1 MAAKLGTDS
10 QLQQHSELGA
20 VEGTDAQ
27 RTPRAQRA
35 PVRSPKC
42 ARCRNHGVVSRL
54 KGHKRAC
61 RWRECR
67 CASCVLVLERQRV
80 MAAQVALRRQQAGE
94 SKKTQ
99 RSAPFLRRQTCQRYT
114 RTPSLLAKS
123 ILEGCK
129 SPASEDWQTRLHYPP
144 LSVKMRK
151 RRAFADKELE
161 SVMLERELRQRE
173 MEEVRRIV
181 LLQAAVS
188 PRPSPCF
195 CPLSDTGVPG
205 YMPVYKSSPLGFD
218 CDLHCH
224 TQEFKTRAVEHCP
237 REILT
242 TPNFSPSLKSWD
254 ACSGT
259 ELCLESVPLPSFQ
272 SSHYYCCKSGGNTEA
287 ERVSADSSHSTPQSA
302 AAADRLNVTSKRDST
317 LFLTEAKVLSQTE
330 QPEKHCRASGLESL
344 THKDWATKP
353 NSIKN
358 GRPLPFSVEA
368 LLMR

>member
-1 MAAKLGTDS
+1 MATKPGTDRQPQQQRTELD
-10 QLQQHSELGA
+10 QL
-20 VEGTDAQ
+20 EGTDAQ
-27 RTPRAQRA
+27 RTPGTQKT

-99 RSAPFLRRQTCQRYT
+99 RSSSFLRRQTYQCYPK
-114 RTPSLLAKS
+114 TPSLLAKS

-129 SPASEDWQTRLHYPP
+129 TPASEDWQTRLHYPP

-173 MEEVRRIV
+173 MEELHKIV

-188 PRPSPCF
+188 PAPSPCF
-195 CPLSDTGVPG
+195 CPLSERSMSG
-205 YMPVYKSSPLGFD
+205 YMPAYKSNPLVFE
-218 CDLHCH
+218 CDLHSH
-224 TQEFKTRAVEHCP
+224 RQEFKTRAVEHCS

-242 TPNFSPSLKSWD
+242 TQNISPSLKS
-254 ACSGT
+254 CYTCRGS
-259 ELCLESVPLPSFQ
+259 ESCLESVPLPSFQ
-272 SSHYYCCKSGGNTEA
+272 NSHYYCCKNRGNTEA
-287 ERVSADSSHSTPQSA
+287 ERAPADSSHNTRQS
-302 AAADRLNVTSKRDST
+302 AAADRLDVTSKRDST

-330 QPEKHCRASGLESL
+330 KPEKHCRASGLESL

-353 NSIKN
+353 NTMKN

>member
-1 MAAKLGTDS
+1 MCAVSEPRRGVAS
-10 QLQQHSELGA
+10 QGPQ
-20 VEGTDAQ
+20 
-27 RTPRAQRA
+27 
-35 PVRSPKC
+35 
-42 ARCRNHGVVSRL
+42 ARL
-54 KGHKRAC
+54 PLA
-61 RWRECR
+61 
-67 CASCVLVLERQRV
+67 RV
-80 MAAQVALRRQQAGE
+80 P

-99 RSAPFLRRQTCQRYT
+99 RSTSFLRRQTYQRYPK
-114 RTPSLLAKS
+114 TPSLLAKN

-173 MEEVRRIV
+173 MEELRRIV

-188 PRPSPCF
+188 PGPSPCY
-195 CPLSDTGVPG
+195 CPLSETGVSG
-205 YMPVYKSSPLGFD
+205 YRSTYKSSPLVFE
-218 CDLHCH
+218 CDLLRH
-224 TQEFKTRAVEHCP
+224 TQEFKTSAVEHCS
-237 REILT
+237 REIIT
-242 TPNFSPSLKSWD
+242 TQNFSPSLKSWD

-259 ELCLESVPLPSFQ
+259 ESCLESVPLPSFQ
-272 SSHYYCCKSGGNTEA
+272 SSHYYCCKNRGNTEA
-287 ERVSADSSHSTPQSA
+287 ERAPADSSHSTTQS
-302 AAADRLNVTSKRDST
+302 AAADRLDVTSKREST

-330 QPEKHCRASGLESL
+330 KPEKHCRASGLESL

-353 NSIKN
+353 NPIKN